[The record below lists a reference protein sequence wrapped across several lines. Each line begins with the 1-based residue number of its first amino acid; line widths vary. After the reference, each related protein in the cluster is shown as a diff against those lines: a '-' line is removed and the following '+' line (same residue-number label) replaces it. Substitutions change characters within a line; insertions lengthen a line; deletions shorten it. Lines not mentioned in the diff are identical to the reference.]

1 MPTYANKGRVTNG
14 QLDSGYNAEV
24 RVLDFVVN
32 MAAID
37 GVSSIMTTA
46 TDDIQLATLPAG
58 AQVVAVTLQQLTV
71 GTGTGTLVARVGT
84 TAVTATLAS
93 TAAVGTVPATVPAA
107 LPLVVP
113 LGGAELNLLGATAVR
128 VDGVVR
134 VAVTIVE
141 GDRAPRIPVVA
152 ARDATV

>member
-1 MPTYANKGRVTNG
+1 MATYANKGRVTNG
-14 QLDSGYNAEV
+14 LMEAGYNANV

-32 MAAID
+32 LAAID

-58 AQVVAVTLQQLTV
+58 AQVVGVTLQQISV
-71 GTGTGTLVARVGT
+71 GTGSGTLVARVGT

-107 LPLVVP
+107 IPLVVP

-134 VAVTIVE
+134 VAVSLVE

-152 ARDATV
+152 ARDATL